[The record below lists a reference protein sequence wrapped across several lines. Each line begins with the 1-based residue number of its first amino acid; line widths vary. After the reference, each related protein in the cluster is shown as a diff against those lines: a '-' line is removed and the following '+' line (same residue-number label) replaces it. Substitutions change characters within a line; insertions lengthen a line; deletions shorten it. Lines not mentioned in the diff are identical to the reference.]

1 MVVVALRVHHGRL
14 SRPQVCPYHGAPG
27 PLLHQLSGSQ
37 VWSPLLRHPERAAW
51 THPRVS
57 QLGLWG
63 GGASSQGCHPG
74 DSRPG
79 LRGQLPEGAHS
90 SLMEKTQEGKQAV
103 DLEFKSKNSKRKQ
116 GPPGEC
122 D

>member
-14 SRPQVCPYHGAPG
+14 SHPQVCPYHGAPG

-57 QLGLWG
+57 QLGLWAG
-63 GGASSQGCHPG
+63 EQAPRDAILETADLGCVVSCP
-74 DSRPG
+74 RAPI
-79 LRGQLPEGAHS
+79 LA
-90 SLMEKTQEGKQAV
+90 
-103 DLEFKSKNSKRKQ
+103 
-116 GPPGEC
+116 
-122 D
+122 

>member
-14 SRPQVCPYHGAPG
+14 SHPQVCPYHGAPG

-63 GGASSQGCHPG
+63 GGGKLPG
-74 DSRPG
+74 MPSWRQQTWAAWSAARGRP
-79 LRGQLPEGAHS
+79 
-90 SLMEKTQEGKQAV
+90 
-103 DLEFKSKNSKRKQ
+103 F
-116 GPPGEC
+116 
-122 D
+122 